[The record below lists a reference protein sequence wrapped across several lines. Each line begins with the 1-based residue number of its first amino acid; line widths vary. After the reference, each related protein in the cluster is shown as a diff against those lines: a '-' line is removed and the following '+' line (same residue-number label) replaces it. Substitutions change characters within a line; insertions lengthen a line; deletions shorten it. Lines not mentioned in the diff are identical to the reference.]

1 MLHTNAGLLGS
12 CLTTV
17 IVLHPLLS
25 KPCLEQIV
33 AVDICKQVFRA
44 HFKVLLLEV
53 IHECDSIDDVG
64 KLSQWNLVE
73 SSSDIV
79 DDWIESNRQY
89 IVLGEALLL
98 IELLILAKELA
109 ADSISAIVNHQAAT
123 YIILVSSSLIGP
135 VMDSYVFDVQNK

>member
-1 MLHTNAGLLGS
+1 MLSLPTEPRLQQVFS
-12 CLTTV
+12 
-17 IVLHPLLS
+17 
-25 KPCLEQIV
+25 
-33 AVDICKQVFRA
+33 VDICEKVFCA

-53 IHECDSIDDVG
+53 IHKGDSIDDAG
-64 KLSQWNLVE
+64 KLPQWNLVE
-73 SSSDIV
+73 IVSDVV

-98 IELLILAKELA
+98 VELLILAKELA
-109 ADSISAIVNHQAAT
+109 ANSISGIVSPQAVT

>member
-1 MLHTNAGLLGS
+1 MLGS

-17 IVLHPLLS
+17 IVLHSLLS

-44 HFKVLLLEV
+44 HFKVLLLVV
-53 IHECDSIDDVG
+53 IHECNTIDDVG
-64 KLSQWNLVE
+64 KLSQWNFVK

-89 IVLGEALLL
+89 IVLGEAFLL

-109 ADSISAIVNHQAAT
+109 ANSISAIVNHQAAT
-123 YIILVSSSLIGP
+123 YIIFVNSSLIGP